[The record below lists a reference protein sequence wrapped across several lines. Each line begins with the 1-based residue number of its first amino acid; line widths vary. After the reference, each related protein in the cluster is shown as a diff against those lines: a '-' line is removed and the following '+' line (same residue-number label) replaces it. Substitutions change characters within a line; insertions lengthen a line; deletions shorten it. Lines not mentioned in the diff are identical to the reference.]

1 MKNPY
6 EKINEY
12 LHFLSQKYNIQIC
25 IKDFYGFIPIN
36 KELDEAL
43 QPFLAHT
50 NPFCMYLKS
59 EMKTYHTCLKMI
71 RKMYEKFQS
80 GRYSSFY
87 GVCHAGLGEYVVPI
101 CHHDLLLGSVN
112 AGFFQTDPRLTDWC
126 IRRTCQNSQ
135 TLSLSRA
142 QELYHNHIFSASLA
156 PEELLPQLQLLAEY
170 LSHTYEI
177 MEKTHPETAAA
188 YRYHRSNEDSIL
200 SHAFEYIRQNCVQ
213 HITIDELAEFCHCS
227 ASYLSHIFKKR
238 TSVNIN
244 TYINKVRIERSKNYL
259 LNSGD
264 SIAEIAINTGFNDPN
279 YFSRVFTQIIGISP
293 TEFRRRFKNELPG
306 ANGSY

>member
-1 MKNPY
+1 MKNSY

-12 LHFLSQKYNIQIC
+12 LNFLSQKYNIHVC

-59 EMKTYHTCLKMI
+59 EMETYHTCLKMI

-80 GRYSSFY
+80 GRYASFY

-101 CHHDLLLGSVN
+101 RHHDLLLGSVN
-112 AGFFQTDPRLTDWC
+112 AGFFQTDPKLADWC
-126 IRRTCQNSQ
+126 IRRTCQHSH
-135 TLSLSRA
+135 TLSYTQA
-142 QELYHNHIFSASLA
+142 QNLYCSHITTAA
-156 PEELLPQLQLLAEY
+156 IPPEELLPQLHLLAEY

-188 YRYHRSNEDSIL
+188 YRYHRSNE
-200 SHAFEYIRQNCVQ
+200 
-213 HITIDELAEFCHCS
+213 
-227 ASYLSHIFKKR
+227 
-238 TSVNIN
+238 
-244 TYINKVRIERSKNYL
+244 
-259 LNSGD
+259 G
-264 SIAEIAINTGFNDPN
+264 
-279 YFSRVFTQIIGISP
+279 
-293 TEFRRRFKNELPG
+293 LPLPPFQ
-306 ANGSY
+306 